1 MLQQAQYSE
10 RQIAAARGKR
20 HILKDA
26 KRLRELIADLPFNK
40 IIGLHELWEAQQREL
55 SAPTHRT
62 RVVVGLSKKR
72 IGR

>member
-1 MLQQAQYSE
+1 MPQAQYSE

-20 HILKDA
+20 QILKDA

-40 IIGLHELWEAQQREL
+40 IIGLHELWEAQQREF
-55 SAPTHRT
+55 SAPTHRM
-62 RVVVGLSKKR
+62 RAVVGLTKKR